1 MNNDFKRIVKEVQK
15 NTRNR
20 LLKKDPKF
28 FDKYDIK
35 EYPNGMDYIKTKKGE
50 FVEWVRTP
58 LEMRT
63 LGLAGK
69 VKKVKKK
76 KTSKKAKKRS
86 NKKAKKRS
94 NKKAKKKR
102 KKKRNTM
109 KKRRKI

>member
-1 MNNDFKRIVKEVQK
+1 
-15 NTRNR
+15 
-20 LLKKDPKF
+20 
-28 FDKYDIK
+28 
-35 EYPNGMDYIKTKKGE
+35 MDYIKTKKGE

-69 VKKVKKK
+69 KK
-76 KTSKKAKKRS
+76 KTSKKAKKKTS
-86 NKKAKKRS
+86 KKAK
-94 NKKAKKKR
+94 KKAKKKR

>member
-76 KTSKKAKKRS
+76 KTSKKAKK
-86 NKKAKKRS
+86 
-94 NKKAKKKR
+94 KR